1 MGCDYS
7 MTLSTCPQEEAVGNR
22 VERDVSVDKS
32 YFAMIPKKGN
42 LELSKIKTLR
52 VKIQPGRCLE
62 IN

>member
-1 MGCDYS
+1 M
-7 MTLSTCPQEEAVGNR
+7 GNR
-22 VERDVSVDKS
+22 VERDVSVDI

>member
-1 MGCDYS
+1 M
-7 MTLSTCPQEEAVGNR
+7 GNR